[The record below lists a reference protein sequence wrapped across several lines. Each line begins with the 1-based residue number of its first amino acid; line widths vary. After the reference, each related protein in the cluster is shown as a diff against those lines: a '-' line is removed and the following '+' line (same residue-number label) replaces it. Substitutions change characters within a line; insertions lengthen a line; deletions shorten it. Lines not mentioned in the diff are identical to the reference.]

1 MKRQNVRTLSLI
13 VCTFTYL
20 LIGAAVFDALES
32 ENEIEMKRSLLS
44 YEEKIIAQ
52 YNISD
57 EDFERIRENA
67 LRSRQYRVENQWKFV
82 GALYFS
88 LVVCSVIGKLF
99 ILPTAKIT
107 MNQYKSRHYWVKN
120 LTEFI

>member
-99 ILPTAKIT
+99 ILPTSTIT
-107 MNQYKSRHYWVKN
+107 MNQYKSRHYWVK
-120 LTEFI
+120 I

>member
-1 MKRQNVRTLSLI
+1 M
-13 VCTFTYL
+13 
-20 LIGAAVFDALES
+20 FDALES

-99 ILPTAKIT
+99 ILLTATVIT
-107 MNQYKSRHYWVKN
+107 NQYKSRKYYVK
-120 LTEFI
+120 I

>member
-99 ILPTAKIT
+99 ILPPATVIT
-107 MNQYKSRHYWVKN
+107 NQYKSRKYYVK
-120 LTEFI
+120 I